1 MEYCLDNISDY
12 VSPGYSIGS
21 ILFNALLQY
30 LLELYES
37 IQKLQLIQIIKGNR
51 LMPIFNLRIRRQ

>member
-12 VSPGYSIGS
+12 VSHGYYIGN
-21 ILFNALLQY
+21 ILFNVLLQY
-30 LLELYES
+30 LLGLYES

-51 LMPIFNLRIRRQ
+51 LMSIFNLRIRRQ

>member
-12 VSPGYSIGS
+12 VFHGYSIWN